1 MASYGGQA
9 SDGMRAARHAKARQI
24 EIEDAELRKR
34 KLADSLKVSN
44 IENKFSAH
52 YDAVEQEIKA
62 STVGL
67 VTIDQMK
74 QTQERAM
81 MEREKLLAKK
91 EKEAKKE
98 EKEKLKAKEK
108 AKAKE
113 AKKLKALSFD
123 PDEEEDFDD
132 EDDDKS
138 NDKMNKS
145 KDDDTSPEIKKRRFG
160 MNPDVDT
167 AFLPDRD
174 RDEEENIMR
183 EKLRQQWE
191 EKQKSTKEEEVE
203 ITYSYWDG
211 SGHRKTI
218 NMKKGNS
225 IYQFLCKVLDSIRSE
240 FPELKIV
247 SGDQLMYVKE
257 DLIIP
262 QTNTFY
268 DFIVSRARGKSG
280 PLFNFDAHDDVRIV
294 SDATIEKDESHAGKV
309 ILRSWYERNKHIFP
323 ASRWEPY
330 DPTKTYS
337 SYSTSGDSEKLDFA
351 RAGKTNE
358 FTVGGDGEEETGS
371 VLLNLAKGV
380 AAGCRGQCKCSKSI
394 VCEMHYQA
402 KNYR

>member
-145 KDDDTSPEIKKRRFG
+145 KEDDTSPEIKKRRFG

>member
-280 PLFNFDAHDDVRIV
+280 PLFNFDAHDDVRMV

-402 KNYR
+402 KTYR

>member
-132 EDDDKS
+132 EDD
-138 NDKMNKS
+138 DKMNKS